1 MGKLKHEIISHC
13 EVPGSLRHVAEAAGL
28 LQDFCER
35 RLIDPTLWP
44 QIELAFCDA
53 LNNAIEHGCNEDES
67 LSVRTL

>member
-1 MGKLKHEIISHC
+1 MSALKHESISLC

-44 QIELAFCDA
+44 QIELVFCEA